1 MMNTVPEAAPI
12 RDAGQMSD
20 VERRLMREF
29 SGVVPPDEVS
39 RCVTRVAAGFDEA
52 RVRVFVPVLVERVAR
67 QWLRDA
73 VRESSE
79 RPTLVVVPNE

>member
-1 MMNTVPEAAPI
+1 VSVTPEAAPI
-12 RDAGQMSD
+12 LDAAEMSD
-20 VERRLMREF
+20 VERRLTREF
-29 SGVVPPDEVS
+29 SGAVPPDEVR

-52 RVRVFVPVLVERVAR
+52 RVRVFVPVLVERLAR

-79 RPTLVVVPNE
+79 RPMLVVVPHE